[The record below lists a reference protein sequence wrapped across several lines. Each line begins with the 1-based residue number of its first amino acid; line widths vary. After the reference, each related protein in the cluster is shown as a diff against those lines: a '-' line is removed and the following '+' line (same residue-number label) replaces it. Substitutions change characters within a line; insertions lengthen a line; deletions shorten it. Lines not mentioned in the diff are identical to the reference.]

1 MRSTAKYSRNE
12 AKEWA
17 RETMVG
23 VCGSIMPSFTS
34 DLSSLNEKAI
44 RHDVRR
50 TIELGFWGAVLISE
64 CGTTIDE
71 YETFMEIA
79 HDEAEGKLG
88 LVAQNPPGGK
98 DDFERIARAAE
109 AIGLEAFLLGYPASF
124 RPRSERDII
133 DWSTEIFSKTSLAG
147 ILYSSS
153 SWDFGRIHPAQ
164 LSLNAVRE
172 LTAVPNVVAIKCE
185 GGSPGTGAVTELAHH
200 LSGQLLI
207 SDAQEFT
214 SPTWIKLFNM
224 QWLGTGNYDY
234 YGSAVVQYFN
244 ALRAGDWEGGMSL
257 FWKMHPARVARFEF
271 ARATGAGH
279 LVHRMGW
286 KYQGWINGFNGGPL
300 RGPLMRID
308 QRMADGLRNALVQSG
323 IIPAETPGELA
334 SFYEGRNPA

>member
-1 MRSTAKYSRNE
+1 MKYAKKE

-17 RETMVG
+17 RQTMIG
-23 VCGSIMPSFTS
+23 VCGSILPTFTS
-34 DLSSLNEKAI
+34 DLLSLNEKAI

-64 CGTTIDE
+64 CGTTLDE
-71 YETFMEIA
+71 YVRFMEIA
-79 HDEAEGKLG
+79 HDEAGGRLG
-88 LVAQNPPGGK
+88 LVAQNPPGGATEFLK
-98 DDFERIARAAE
+98 VAQAAE
-109 AIGLEAFLLGYPASF
+109 SIGLDAFLLGYPANF
-124 RPRSERDII
+124 RPRSEREII
-133 DWSTEIFSKTSLAG
+133 DWSAAIFTKTNLAG

-153 SWDFGRIHPAQ
+153 SWDFGRIHPAA

-172 LTAVPNVVAIKCE
+172 LTALPNVVAIKCE
-185 GGSPGTGAVTELAHH
+185 GGAPGTGAVTELAHH
-200 LSGQLLI
+200 LSDRLLI

-214 SPTWIKLFNM
+214 SPSGIKLFNM

-234 YGSAVVQYFN
+234 YGNTVVQYFN
-244 ALRAGDWEGGMSL
+244 ALRAGDWDKGMAL
-257 FWKMHPARVARFEF
+257 FWKMHPARAARFEF

-286 KYQGWINGFNGGPL
+286 KYQAWINGFNGGPL

-308 QRMADGLRNALVQSG
+308 QRTADGLRGALVQCG
-323 IIPAETPGELA
+323 IIPAETPGDLA